1 MEPLVEVNTDEEM
14 RAAVGIGAK
23 LIGINNRNLHTFT
36 VDLNTTGDLL
46 KTLQNIPQDIVFVA
60 LSGIANRKV
69 RALDLVTV
77 ANVPAGR

>member
-14 RAAVGIGAK
+14 RVAVEIGAK

-46 KTLQNIPQDIVFVA
+46 KTLQNIPQGIIFAA
-60 LSGIANRKV
+60 LSGIVDRKV
-69 RALDLVTV
+69 RTTQNISTV
-77 ANVPAGR
+77 AN

>member
-14 RAAVGIGAK
+14 RVAVEIGAK

-46 KTLQNIPQDIVFVA
+46 KTLQNIPQGIIFAA
-60 LSGIANRKV
+60 LSGIVDRKV
-69 RALDLVTV
+69 RTTQ
-77 ANVPAGR
+77 NIFHGG